1 MVQAQPKVNSPTWTL
16 AAVSLDEMQIVGR
29 EIAKFI
35 LPGCVVYFEGGL
47 GAGKT
52 TLIQKICQELK
63 VDDTVLSP
71 TFSILKPYISASGM
85 EFLHVD
91 LYRIENPAEL
101 LLIGIE
107 DFQDTDYV
115 WLIEWPNRG
124 FNVIPPPDIRIQ
136 LSGAGASRKVCMTR
150 EASSSEV
157 SMVADA

>member
-1 MVQAQPKVNSPTWTL
+1 MVQAQPGAKSLTWNQ
-16 AAVSLDEMQIVGR
+16 AAVSLDEMQSVGR
-29 EIAKFI
+29 EIAKLLF
-35 LPGCVVYFEGGL
+35 PGCVVYFEGSL

-52 TLIQKICQELK
+52 TLVQMICRELK

-85 EFLHVD
+85 ELLHVD

-124 FNVIPPPDIRIQ
+124 FDVIPPPDIRIQ
-136 LSGAGASRKVCMTR
+136 LSGAGSSRKIFMTK
-150 EASSSEV
+150 ETNSSKM
-157 SMVADA
+157 SMVSDA

>member
-1 MVQAQPKVNSPTWTL
+1 MQAQSKVKFPAWNQ
-16 AAVSLDEMQIVGR
+16 AAVSIDEMQSVGR

-35 LPGCVVYFEGGL
+35 FPGCVVYFEGSL

-85 EFLHVD
+85 ELLHVD

-107 DFQDTDYV
+107 DFQDSDCV

-124 FNVIPPPDIRIQ
+124 SNVIPPPDIRIQ
-136 LSGAGASRKVCMTR
+136 LSGAGSSRKICMTR
-150 EASSSEV
+150 EADSIKM

>member
-1 MVQAQPKVNSPTWTL
+1 MQAQQKVKFPNWNQ
-16 AAVSLDEMQIVGR
+16 AAVTLDEMQSVGR

-35 LPGCVVYFEGGL
+35 FPGSVVYFEGSL

-52 TLIQKICQELK
+52 TLIQKICEELK

-71 TFSILKPYISASGM
+71 TFSILKPYISGSGM
-85 EFLHVD
+85 ELLHVD

-107 DFQDTDYV
+107 DFQDTDCV

-124 FNVIPPPDIRIQ
+124 FDVIPPPDIRIQ
-136 LSGAGASRKVCMTR
+136 LSGAGSSRKICMTR
-150 EASSSEV
+150 EANSLKM

>member
-1 MVQAQPKVNSPTWTL
+1 MQEQPKVEFPTWNQ
-16 AAVSLDEMQIVGR
+16 AAVSLDEMQSVGCD
-29 EIAKFI
+29 IAKLIF
-35 LPGCVVYFEGGL
+35 PGCVVYFEGGL

-85 EFLHVD
+85 ELLHVD
-91 LYRIENPAEL
+91 LYRVENPAEL

-107 DFQDTDYV
+107 DFQDTDCV

-124 FNVIPPPDIRIQ
+124 FDVIPPPDIRIQ
-136 LSGAGASRKVCMTR
+136 LSGIGSSRKFCMTR
-150 EASSSEV
+150 EAN
-157 SMVADA
+157 SMKMSMIADA

>member
-1 MVQAQPKVNSPTWTL
+1 MQVQSKVKFPTCNQAT
-16 AAVSLDEMQIVGR
+16 VSLDEMQTVGR

-35 LPGCVVYFEGGL
+35 FPGCVVYFEGGL

-71 TFSILKPYISASGM
+71 TFSILKPYTSASGM
-85 EFLHVD
+85 ELLHVD

-101 LLIGIE
+101 LLIGME
-107 DFQDTDYV
+107 DFQDTDCV

-124 FNVIPPPDIRIQ
+124 FGVIPPPDIRIQ
-136 LSGAGASRKVCMTR
+136 LSGAGSSRKFSMTR
-150 EASSSEV
+150 ETDSLKT
-157 SMVADA
+157 SMVANA

>member
-1 MVQAQPKVNSPTWTL
+1 VQAQPKIKSPTWTQ
-16 AAVSLDEMQIVGR
+16 AAVSLDEMQSVGR
-29 EIAKFI
+29 EISKFI
-35 LPGCVVYFEGGL
+35 FPGCVVYFEGGL

-71 TFSILKPYISASGM
+71 TFSILRSYISASGM

-107 DFQDTDYV
+107 DFQDTDCV

-124 FNVIPPPDIRIQ
+124 FDVIPPPDIRIQ
-136 LSGAGASRKVCMTR
+136 LSCAGSSRKICMTR
-150 EASSSEV
+150 QANSLNI

>member
-1 MVQAQPKVNSPTWTL
+1 MQEQPKVKFPAWNQ
-16 AAVSLDEMQIVGR
+16 AVVSLDEMQSVGSD
-29 EIAKFI
+29 IAKF
-35 LPGCVVYFEGGL
+35 LFPSCVVYFEGGL

-63 VDDTVLSP
+63 VYDTVLSP
-71 TFSILKPYISASGM
+71 TFSILKPYVSASGM
-85 EFLHVD
+85 ELLHVD

-107 DFQDTDYV
+107 DFQDTDCV

-124 FNVIPPPDIRIQ
+124 FDVIPPPNIRIQ
-136 LSGAGASRKVCMTR
+136 LSGAGSSRKICLTG
-150 EASSSEV
+150 EANSSKM

>member
-1 MVQAQPKVNSPTWTL
+1 MQAQPTVKFPTWNQTD
-16 AAVSLDEMQIVGR
+16 VSLDEMQSVGR
-29 EIAKFI
+29 EIAQF
-35 LPGCVVYFEGGL
+35 LFPGCVVYFEGGL

-71 TFSILKPYISASGM
+71 TFSILKPYTSASGM
-85 EFLHVD
+85 ELLHVD

-107 DFQDTDYV
+107 DFQDTDCV

-124 FNVIPPPDIRIQ
+124 FDVIPPPDIRIQ
-136 LSGAGASRKVCMTR
+136 LSGAGSSRKICMTR
-150 EASSSEV
+150 EANSSV
-157 SMVADA
+157 MSMVADA

>member
-1 MVQAQPKVNSPTWTL
+1 MQAQPRVKSATWNQ
-16 AAVSLDEMQIVGR
+16 AAVSLDEMESVGR
-29 EIAKFI
+29 EIAKLIF
-35 LPGCVVYFEGGL
+35 PGCVVYFEGGL

-85 EFLHVD
+85 DVLHVD

-107 DFQDTDYV
+107 DFQDTDCV

-124 FNVIPPPDIRIQ
+124 FDVIPPPDIRIQ
-136 LSGAGASRKVCMTR
+136 LTGAGSSRNICMIE
-150 EASSSEV
+150 EAKSLKMST
-157 SMVADA
+157 VADE